1 MLILLSPSKTID
13 SEGQFPV
20 IKYSA
25 PEFIEEAEFL
35 AEKIKQL
42 SRNDLADLMSLSEK
56 LSVLNYDYYQHWNTS
71 IQSKRSIPA
80 LFFYKGGVYDGL
92 NAIEF
97 NRGQILFANQHLRIL
112 SGLYG
117 VLRPLDRVH
126 PYRLEMRTRFA
137 LEEGGNLYSFWKD
150 KITASVNYQLQR
162 SQSKLLINLTSTEY
176 FKVIKKK
183 SITGKIITPVF
194 LDQKYGKYKIISTF
208 AKKARG
214 LMARFIIINRLDRVD
229 QLKTF
234 NLEGYQF
241 DPERSQNDKW
251 VFKR

>member
-1 MLILLSPSKTID
+1 MLILLSPSKTIE
-13 SEGQFPV
+13 SEGQFPT
-20 IKYSA
+20 IRYST
-25 PEFIEEAEFL
+25 PEFIEEAKSI
-35 AEKIKQL
+35 AEKIRQL
-42 SRNDLADLMSLSEK
+42 SRIDLADLMSLSDK
-56 LSVLNYDYYQHWNTS
+56 LSGTNYDYYQRWNTS
-71 IQSKRSIPA
+71 IQSKGSIPA
-80 LFFYKGGVYDGL
+80 LFFYQGGVYDGL

-117 VLRPLDRVH
+117 ILKPLDRVQ
-126 PYRLEMRTRFA
+126 PYRLEMQTRLA
-137 LEEGGNLYSFWKD
+137 IEGGGNLYSFWKD

-162 SQSKLLINLTSTEY
+162 SKSKFLINLASTEY
-176 FKVIKKK
+176 FKVITRK
-183 SITGKIITPVF
+183 SITGEIITPVF
-194 LDQKYGKYKIISTF
+194 LDQKNGKYKIISTF

-214 LMARFIIINRLDRVD
+214 LMARFIIINGLDRVD